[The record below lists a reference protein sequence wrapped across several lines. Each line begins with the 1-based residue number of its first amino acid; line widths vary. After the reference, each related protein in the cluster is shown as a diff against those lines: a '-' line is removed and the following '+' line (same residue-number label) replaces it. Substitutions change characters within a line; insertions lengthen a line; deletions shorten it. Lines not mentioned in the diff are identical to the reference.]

1 VLAFLGFFVVL
12 ARFMADQSALTALWA
27 MAATTGLLG
36 LLTLT
41 HLPAGRAPL
50 RTALA
55 VPLRLAAAALPL
67 ALLLYL
73 LFPRVGPLWSVPD
86 DGASARTGLSGTLRL
101 GGLADLAVDD
111 SVALRVRFDGPAPPL
126 SAMYF
131 RGPVLGR
138 FDGQDWTVWQAPALR
153 DDEPAPRAAAQSLP
167 RDLQVREP
175 LLGYELVLEPGTLPV
190 LPLLELTPGP
200 LAISPPAAAPGW
212 QQGGDLTWRRRR
224 APEGVVQVRAQATL
238 VARHG
243 LQAGAVALRDHVDL
257 PPGRNPRTL
266 ALAAQ
271 MRQDPRFALADARV
285 LAAQVLERIASG
297 GYAYT
302 LNPGAYG
309 DDAVDEFWFDRRSGF
324 CEHYAAAFVVLMRA
338 LDVPARIVTGYQGA
352 DPMPVDGW
360 WIVRQ
365 RHAHA
370 WAEVWQPGEGW
381 LRVDPTAAVA
391 PERVERS
398 AALRPPPG
406 LLLRTLGALD
416 ARWPEAYGRW
426 REFLTGQWRH
436 WVTGYGLRQQSE
448 LMKMLGMASAQP
460 ATLMQV
466 LAGGC
471 AALAAGA
478 LALLWWHRPRPAPW
492 PAVQRDLAQRLN
504 RLGVP
509 ARPHEGWRT
518 LAERARAHLGPR
530 AEPLVRELLAL
541 EQARYGT
548 QADATPL
555 PWRRWRRRLRRA
567 LTAAGRASAVALA
580 LVTAPHWGAGL
591 GLGTGLGTGLGAG
604 LSAGMGAG
612 LGVGL
617 VLWPGSAVAS
627 EAPSKRAP
635 GGHAA
640 EPTPP
645 PSAERASPAPA
656 AGTGASRST
665 PLPTA
670 ATRTADAA
678 RTAGLAADNPVQE
691 LAYTARE
698 DVRAFATVVAQRHGM
713 ALDWV
718 LAQLE
723 PARRLPQVQRLI
735 MPAPAGTARNW
746 SAYRARF
753 VEPRRIE
760 AGLRF
765 WQAHEKVLARAQS
778 QWGVPAEL
786 IVGIIG
792 VETLYGRHTGGFR
805 TLDALATLA
814 FDFPSGRRDRSAFF
828 RDELEELLLIA
839 RREEVDVTSFVGS
852 YAGAQGLP
860 QFMPSSI
867 RRWAVDFDGDGHVDL
882 RANPVDAIGSVANY
896 LAAFGWQAGMPTHYR
911 VVPPREP
918 EALARLLEPDI
929 LPSFTATEFAAQ
941 GAVLSRDGRQHQGPL
956 ALVALENGD
965 DEATYV
971 AGTRNF
977 YVVTRYNWSSYYAL
991 AVIELGQ
998 AVARARRV
1006 ATAQGR

>member
-1 VLAFLGFFVVL
+1 
-12 ARFMADQSALTALWA
+12 M
-27 MAATTGLLG
+27 
-36 LLTLT
+36 
-41 HLPAGRAPL
+41 
-50 RTALA
+50 ALA
-55 VPLRLAAAALPL
+55 VPLT
-67 ALLLYL
+67 LLLYL
-73 LFPRVGPLWSVPD
+73 LFPRVGPLWSMP
-86 DGASARTGLSGTLRL
+86 GEGSARSGLSGTLRL
-101 GGLADLAVDD
+101 GGLADLALDD
-111 SVALRVRFDGPAPPL
+111 SVALRVRFDGQAPSPA
-126 SAMYF
+126 SMYF

-138 FDGQDWTVWQAPALR
+138 FDGLDWTVWQPPSLR
-153 DDEPAPRAAAQSLP
+153 SDEPAARVAAQSLP
-167 RDLQVREP
+167 RDLQVDGP
-175 LLGYELVLEPGTLPV
+175 LIGYELELEPGTLPV
-190 LPLLELTPGP
+190 LPLLDLTPGP
-200 LAISPPAAAPGW
+200 LAISPAAAAFGW

-224 APEGVVQVRAQATL
+224 APEVAVQVRAQATL
-238 VARHG
+238 VHRHG

-257 PPGRNPRTL
+257 PPGRYPRTM

-271 MRQDPRFALADARV
+271 MRQEPALAQADARTLTARV
-285 LAAQVLERIASG
+285 LARITSG
-297 GYAYT
+297 GYVYT

-352 DPMPVDGW
+352 DPAPVDGW

-370 WAEVWQPGEGW
+370 WAEVWQAGEGW

-406 LLLRTLGALD
+406 LFLRTLGALD
-416 ARWPEAYGRW
+416 ARWPEAYSHW

-436 WVTGYGLRQQSE
+436 WVTGYGLRQQSD
-448 LMKMLGMASAQP
+448 LMKTLGIDAAQP
-460 ATLMQV
+460 GALLQV
-466 LAGGC
+466 LAGAGATV
-471 AALAAGA
+471 AAAA
-478 LALLWWHRPRPAPW
+478 LALLWWRRPRPAPW
-492 PAVQRDLAQRLN
+492 AAVQRDVTLGLN

-509 ARPHEGWRT
+509 AQAYEGWRT
-518 LAERARAHLGPR
+518 LAERARAQLGPR
-530 AEPLVRELLAL
+530 AEPLARELLAL
-541 EQARYGT
+541 ELARYGPESGHPPT
-548 QADATPL
+548 S
-555 PWRRWRRRLRRA
+555 WRQWRRRLRLA
-567 LTAAGRASAVALA
+567 LAAAGRTSAPALVLLLALCGPLVPGIGLGSGLALA
-580 LVTAPHWGAGL
+580 HAASQASESSAKRPALQTRDTAP
-591 GLGTGLGTGLGAG
+591 GT
-604 LSAGMGAG
+604 
-612 LGVGL
+612 
-617 VLWPGSAVAS
+617 
-627 EAPSKRAP
+627 
-635 GGHAA
+635 AA
-640 EPTPP
+640 EPRY
-645 PSAERASPAPA
+645 SER
-656 AGTGASRST
+656 T
-665 PLPTA
+665 
-670 ATRTADAA
+670 
-678 RTAGLAADNPVQE
+678 
-691 LAYTARE
+691 
-698 DVRAFATVVAQRHGM
+698 DVRTFATVVAQRHGM
-713 ALDWV
+713 AVDWV
-718 LAQLE
+718 LTQLE

-746 SAYRARF
+746 TAYRARF

-760 AGLRF
+760 AGVRF
-765 WQAHEKVLARAQS
+765 WQSHEQALARAQA

-839 RREEVDVTSFVGS
+839 RREEVDATSFVGS

-911 VVPPREP
+911 VTPPREP
-918 EALARLLEPDI
+918 AALARLLEPDI
-929 LPSFTATEFAAQ
+929 VPTFTAAEFAAE
-941 GAVLSRDGRQHQGPL
+941 GALLSRDGRRHDGPL

-965 DEATYV
+965 DDPSYV

-998 AVARARRV
+998 AVARSRRG
-1006 ATAQGR
+1006 ATAQRR